1 MPARQSVSHDHLYVW
16 GESQTKRC
24 CIYSLLHLSEA
35 RAAVRYI
42 CLLLCWSWD
51 PTCNKT
57 WPIYLYVP
65 RLQSYI
71 VTHCQ
76 NHAVCNNV
84 PVRYKSR
91 VCVFVSSVASFSAV
105 VWSLQYKPFSLF
117 FLFQVNENMKINA
130 VCTFHLVAHTQ
141 THMFSQNMGNS
152 RWWFKNE
159 IEEK

>member
-117 FLFQVNENMKINA
+117 FFFFFLFQVIFIKCRDANKCCMHISLG
-130 VCTFHLVAHTQ
+130 CTHTD
-141 THMFSQNMGNS
+141 THVLTEHGEQQVV
-152 RWWFKNE
+152 
-159 IEEK
+159 I